1 MQLSKEDYNVDNIMK
16 NLVDDVLDVV
26 DSASLI
32 QFKYEDQV
40 VHIVHV
46 VSTARL
52 HEPASKW
59 IFNFIFFK
67 HQKDSTTYTFSYI

>member
-1 MQLSKEDYNVDNIMK
+1 MSPDYSMQLSKEDYNVDNIMK

-52 HEPASKW
+52 HEPASK
-59 IFNFIFFK
+59 
-67 HQKDSTTYTFSYI
+67 